1 MRVGELLYRIS
12 EQGVTLQCGRT
23 EDRLSYSPA
32 GALPPEL
39 VAELKEHKQGII
51 RILREDEEFKRTGR
65 IQSERHVFDLAREFF
80 DSDEREGAA

>member
-12 EQGVTLQCGRT
+12 ELGVTLQCGRT

-39 VAELKEHKQGII
+39 VGQLKEHKQGII

-65 IQSERHVFDLAREFF
+65 IQSERQVFDLAREFF
-80 DSDEREGAA
+80 GNDEWEGAA

>member
-23 EDRLSYSPA
+23 QERLSYSPA
-32 GALPPEL
+32 GALSPEL
-39 VAELKEHKQGII
+39 VSELKEHKQGII

-65 IQSERHVFDLAREFF
+65 IQSERQVFELAREFF
-80 DSDEREGAA
+80 GNDEREGAA